1 MSKPPN
7 ARILVVDDEPQNI
20 RLLQIRL
27 QADGYAV
34 LAANSGQ
41 EALELIQE
49 NAPDLILL
57 DIMMPGMNGF
67 EVCQRIR
74 AEEATQFIP
83 VVMVTALAEQG
94 DRIKAIEAGADDFIS
109 KPFDSHE
116 VLARVR
122 SLVRIKKYHDA
133 LEQANRELRMHNE
146 RLDKELQMASEIQD
160 SLMPQGITDLLGF
173 RIVSHYTP
181 AVVVG
186 GDFFDLWEV
195 ERGRLGVFI
204 SDVMGHGVSAAFI
217 TVFIK
222 TIVEEMSV
230 QTDDP
235 GHLLKELNTR
245 FNKMISSQQYMF
257 ATAFCAVIDL
267 DKETLHYANAGH
279 PFPFLVQRQRN
290 VCKPIGDRSTGKG
303 LGLLPDSTYQ
313 TYHYPFTPS
322 DGLFLYTDGAY
333 ELQNSRGEEFTPQ
346 GIQEVITQQIAQP
359 APVLVETVLKKTD
372 QFSDGRPKDDD
383 ITIVAIDG
391 CEPGW
396 SNAEEWIW
404 DIQFSI
410 NR

>member
-1 MSKPPN
+1 MDKPLN
-7 ARILVVDDEPQNI
+7 AKILVVDDEPQNI

-27 QADGYAV
+27 QAVGYTV
-34 LAANSGQ
+34 LTATSGQ
-41 EALELIQE
+41 EALERVRVDT
-49 NAPDLILL
+49 PDLVLL
-57 DIMMPGMNGF
+57 DVMMPGMNGF

-74 AEEATQFIP
+74 AEEATQFVP
-83 VVMVTALAEQG
+83 VVMVTALSDRE
-94 DRIKAIEAGADDFIS
+94 DRIKAIEIGADDFIS

-133 LEQANRELRMHNE
+133 LEQANRELKMHND

-186 GDFFDLWEV
+186 GDFFDLWEM

-222 TIVEEMSV
+222 TIVEEMGV

-235 GHLLKELNTR
+235 GHLLKELNAR

-257 ATAFCAVIDL
+257 ATAFCAVLDL
-267 DKETLHYANAGH
+267 SNETLHYANAGH

-290 VCKPIGDRSTGKG
+290 VCRPIGDQPIGKG

-313 TYHYPFTPS
+313 TYRYPFAPS

-333 ELQNSRGEEFTPQ
+333 ELQNARGEEFTPQ
-346 GIQEVITQQIAQP
+346 GIQKAISQQIAQP
-359 APVLVETVLKKTD
+359 ASILVETVLNTAN
-372 QFSDGRPKDDD
+372 QFSGGRPKDDD

-391 CEPGW
+391 SGSKW
-396 SNAEEWIW
+396 
-404 DIQFSI
+404 
-410 NR
+410 

>member
-1 MSKPPN
+1 MNKPPN
-7 ARILVVDDEPQNI
+7 AKILVVDDEPQNI

-27 QADGYAV
+27 QADGYTV
-34 LAANSGQ
+34 LSASSGQ
-41 EALELIQE
+41 EALELVQAE
-49 NAPDLILL
+49 VPDLILL

-67 EVCQRIR
+67 EVCQQIR

-83 VVMVTALAEQG
+83 VVMVTALSEKE
-94 DRIKAIEAGADDFIS
+94 DRIRAIEAGGDDFIS
-109 KPFDSHE
+109 KPFDSYE

-122 SLVRIKKYHDA
+122 SLVRIKRYHDA
-133 LEQANRELRMHNE
+133 LEQANRELKIHNE
-146 RLDKELQMASEIQD
+146 RMDKELQMASEIQD

-222 TIVEEMSV
+222 TIVEEMIT

-235 GHLLKELNTR
+235 GRLLKELNTR

-257 ATAFCAVIDL
+257 ATAFCAVIDRSN
-267 DKETLHYANAGH
+267 ETLHYANAGH

-290 VCKPIGDRSTGKG
+290 VCKPIGDQSTGKG

-313 TYHYPFTPS
+313 THHYPFTPS

-333 ELQNSRGEEFTPQ
+333 ELQNSQGEEFTPQ
-346 GIQEVITQQIAQP
+346 GIQEVIMQQITQP
-359 APVLVETVLKKTD
+359 APVLVETVLNTTD
-372 QFSDGRPKDDD
+372 RFSDGRPKDDD

-391 CEPGW
+391 CGPMW
-396 SNAEEWIW
+396 
-404 DIQFSI
+404 
-410 NR
+410 

>member
-1 MSKPPN
+1 MSKPSN

-41 EALELIQE
+41 EALELVQE

-83 VVMVTALAEQG
+83 VVMVTALLEQE

-173 RIVSHYTP
+173 HIVSHYTP
-181 AVVVG
+181 ASCGGRRLFRFVG
-186 GDFFDLWEV
+186 G
-195 ERGRLGVFI
+195 
-204 SDVMGHGVSAAFI
+204 
-217 TVFIK
+217 
-222 TIVEEMSV
+222 
-230 QTDDP
+230 
-235 GHLLKELNTR
+235 
-245 FNKMISSQQYMF
+245 
-257 ATAFCAVIDL
+257 
-267 DKETLHYANAGH
+267 
-279 PFPFLVQRQRN
+279 
-290 VCKPIGDRSTGKG
+290 
-303 LGLLPDSTYQ
+303 
-313 TYHYPFTPS
+313 
-322 DGLFLYTDGAY
+322 
-333 ELQNSRGEEFTPQ
+333 
-346 GIQEVITQQIAQP
+346 
-359 APVLVETVLKKTD
+359 
-372 QFSDGRPKDDD
+372 
-383 ITIVAIDG
+383 
-391 CEPGW
+391 
-396 SNAEEWIW
+396 
-404 DIQFSI
+404 
-410 NR
+410 

>member
-1 MSKPPN
+1 MNKPPN

-34 LAANSGQ
+34 LTANSGH
-41 EALELIQE
+41 EALKRVQAD
-49 NAPDLILL
+49 APDLILL

-74 AEEATQFIP
+74 AEESTQFTP
-83 VVMVTALAEQG
+83 VVMVTALSDKE

-122 SLVRIKKYHDA
+122 SLVRIKRYHDA
-133 LEQANRELRMHNE
+133 LEQANRDLKMHND

-173 RIVSHYTP
+173 QIVSHYTP
-181 AVVVG
+181 AVIVG

-217 TVFIK
+217 TIFIK
-222 TIVEEMSV
+222 TIIEEMRA

-235 GHLLKELNTR
+235 GHLLKELNAR

-267 DKETLHYANAGH
+267 ANQTLHYANAGH
-279 PFPFLVQRQRN
+279 PFPFLVQRQHN
-290 VCKPIGDRSTGKG
+290 ICQPIGNQAAGKG

-313 TYHYPFTPS
+313 TYRSPFTPS
-322 DGLFLYTDGAY
+322 DGLFLYTDGAC

-346 GIQEVITQQIAQP
+346 GIQNVITQQITQP
-359 APVLVETVLKKTD
+359 APVLVETVLSTTN

-396 SNAEEWIW
+396 
-404 DIQFSI
+404 
-410 NR
+410 

>member
-1 MSKPPN
+1 MNNPPN
-7 ARILVVDDEPQNI
+7 ARILVVDNEPQNI

-27 QADGYAV
+27 QADGYTV
-34 LAANSGQ
+34 LPANSGQ
-41 EALELIQE
+41 EALEVVQAE
-49 NAPDLILL
+49 APDLILL

-67 EVCQRIR
+67 EVCQQIR
-74 AEEATQFIP
+74 ADESTQFIP
-83 VVMVTALAEQG
+83 VVMVTALAEKE

-122 SLVRIKKYHDA
+122 SLVRIKRYHDA
-133 LEQANRELRMHNE
+133 LEQANRELKIHNE

-222 TIVEEMSV
+222 TIVEEMID

-235 GHLLKELNTR
+235 GRLLKELNTR

-267 DKETLHYANAGH
+267 SNETLHYANAGH

-290 VCKPIGDRSTGKG
+290 VCKPIGDQSTGKG

-313 TYHYPFTPS
+313 THHYPFTPS

-333 ELQNSRGEEFTPQ
+333 ELQNSQGEEFTPQ
-346 GIQEVITQQIAQP
+346 GIQDVITQQITQP
-359 APVLVETVLKKTD
+359 APVLVETVLNTTD
-372 QFSDGRPKDDD
+372 RFSNGRPKDDD

-391 CEPGW
+391 CGPM
-396 SNAEEWIW
+396 
-404 DIQFSI
+404 
-410 NR
+410 R

>member
-1 MSKPPN
+1 M
-7 ARILVVDDEPQNI
+7 
-20 RLLQIRL
+20 
-27 QADGYAV
+27 
-34 LAANSGQ
+34 
-41 EALELIQE
+41 
-49 NAPDLILL
+49 DLR
-57 DIMMPGMNGF
+57 F
-67 EVCQRIR
+67 CQQIR
-74 AEEATQFIP
+74 AEESTQFIP
-83 VVMVTALAEQG
+83 VVMVTALAEKE
-94 DRIKAIEAGADDFIS
+94 DRIRAIEAGADDFIS

-122 SLVRIKKYHDA
+122 SLVRIKRYHDA
-133 LEQANRELRMHNE
+133 LERANRELKMHNE

-186 GDFFDLWEV
+186 GDFFDLWEM
-195 ERGRLGVFI
+195 EQGRLGVFI

-235 GHLLKELNTR
+235 GRLLKELNTR

-257 ATAFCAVIDL
+257 ATAFCAVIDRSN
-267 DKETLHYANAGH
+267 ETLHYANAGH
-279 PFPFLVQRQRN
+279 PYPFVVQRQRN
-290 VCKPIGDRSTGKG
+290 VCKPIGDQSTGKG

-313 TYHYPFTPS
+313 THHYPFTAS

-346 GIQEVITQQIAQP
+346 GIQEVITQQITQP
-359 APVLVETVLKKTD
+359 APVLVETVLNTTNR
-372 QFSDGRPKDDD
+372 FSDGRPKDDD

-391 CEPGW
+391 CEPMW
-396 SNAEEWIW
+396 
-404 DIQFSI
+404 
-410 NR
+410 

>member
-1 MSKPPN
+1 MNKPPN
-7 ARILVVDDEPQNI
+7 ARILVVDDEPQNV

-27 QADGYAV
+27 QAAGYTV
-34 LAANSGQ
+34 LTATSGQ
-41 EALELIQE
+41 EALELTQAD
-49 NAPDLILL
+49 APDLILL

-74 AEEATQFIP
+74 AGEATQFIP
-83 VVMVTALAEQG
+83 VVMVTALSDTE

-122 SLVRIKKYHDA
+122 SLVRIKRYHDA
-133 LEQANRELRMHNE
+133 LEQANRDLKMHNE

-160 SLMPQGITDLLGF
+160 SLMPQGITNLLGF

-235 GHLLKELNTR
+235 GQLLKELNSR

-267 DKETLHYANAGH
+267 SNQILHYANAGH
-279 PFPFLVQRQRN
+279 PFPFLVQRQQN
-290 VCKPIGDRSTGKG
+290 VCKPLGNQSAGKG

-313 TYHYPFTPS
+313 TCRYPFAPS
-322 DGLFLYTDGAY
+322 DGLFLYTDGAC
-333 ELQNSRGEEFTPQ
+333 ELQNSRGEEFTSQ
-346 GIQEVITQQIAQP
+346 GIQSVITKQIAQP
-359 APVLVETVLKKTD
+359 APVLVETVLNTTN
-372 QFSDGRPKDDD
+372 QFSGGRPKDDD

-391 CEPGW
+391 CEPRW
-396 SNAEEWIW
+396 
-404 DIQFSI
+404 
-410 NR
+410 

>member
-1 MSKPPN
+1 MNNHPN

-27 QADGYAV
+27 QADGYTV
-34 LAANSGQ
+34 LAANGGQ
-41 EALELIQE
+41 EALKLVQAE
-49 NAPDLILL
+49 APDLILL

-67 EVCQRIR
+67 EVCQQIR
-74 AEEATQFIP
+74 AEETTQFIP
-83 VVMVTALAEQG
+83 VVMVTALSEKE
-94 DRIKAIEAGADDFIS
+94 DRIRAIEAGADDFIS

-122 SLVRIKKYHDA
+122 SLVRIKRYHDA
-133 LEQANRELRMHNE
+133 LEQANRELKMHNE

-222 TIVEEMSV
+222 TVVEEMSV

-235 GHLLKELNTR
+235 GRLLKELNTR

-267 DKETLHYANAGH
+267 SNETLHYANAGH

-290 VCKPIGDRSTGKG
+290 VCKPIGDQSTGKG

-313 TYHYPFTPS
+313 THHYPFTSS

-333 ELQNSRGEEFTPQ
+333 ELQNSQGEEFTPQ

-359 APVLVETVLKKTD
+359 APVLVETVLNTTHR
-372 QFSDGRPKDDD
+372 FSNGRPKDDD

-391 CEPGW
+391 CE
-396 SNAEEWIW
+396 SM
-404 DIQFSI
+404 
-410 NR
+410 R

>member
-1 MSKPPN
+1 MNNPPN
-7 ARILVVDDEPQNI
+7 ARILVVDNEPQNI

-27 QADGYAV
+27 QADGYTV
-34 LAANSGQ
+34 LPANSGQ
-41 EALELIQE
+41 EALEVVQAE
-49 NAPDLILL
+49 APDLILL

-67 EVCQRIR
+67 EVCQQIR
-74 AEEATQFIP
+74 ADESTQFIP
-83 VVMVTALAEQG
+83 VVMVTALAEKE

-122 SLVRIKKYHDA
+122 SLVRIKRYHDA
-133 LEQANRELRMHNE
+133 LEQANRELTMHNE

-222 TIVEEMSV
+222 TIVEEMID

-235 GHLLKELNTR
+235 GRLLKELNTR

-267 DKETLHYANAGH
+267 SNETLHYANAGH

-290 VCKPIGDRSTGKG
+290 VCKPIGDQSTGKG

-313 TYHYPFTPS
+313 THHYPFTPS

-333 ELQNSRGEEFTPQ
+333 ELQNSQGEEFTPQ
-346 GIQEVITQQIAQP
+346 GIQDVITQQITQP
-359 APVLVETVLKKTD
+359 APVLVETVLNTTD
-372 QFSDGRPKDDD
+372 RFSNGRPKDDD

-391 CEPGW
+391 CGPM
-396 SNAEEWIW
+396 
-404 DIQFSI
+404 
-410 NR
+410 R

>member
-1 MSKPPN
+1 MNEPVN
-7 ARILVVDDEPQNI
+7 ANILVVDDEPQNI

-27 QADGYAV
+27 QTAGYTV
-34 LAANSGQ
+34 LTATNGQ
-41 EALELIQE
+41 EALERVQTDS
-49 NAPDLILL
+49 PDLVLL
-57 DIMMPGMNGF
+57 DVMMPGMNGF
-67 EVCQRIR
+67 EVCRRMR

-83 VVMVTALAEQG
+83 VVMVTALLDKE
-94 DRIKAIEAGADDFIS
+94 DRITAIEAGADDFIS

-133 LEQANRELRMHNE
+133 LEQANHDLKLHNE

-173 RIVSHYTP
+173 QIVSHYTP

-204 SDVMGHGVSAAFI
+204 SDVMGHGVPAAFI

-222 TIVEEMSV
+222 TVVEEIRA

-235 GHLLKELNTR
+235 GRLLEELNAR

-257 ATAFCAVIDL
+257 ATAFCAVLDL
-267 DKETLHYANAGH
+267 ANQTLHYANAGH
-279 PFPFLVQRQRN
+279 PFPFLIQRQQN
-290 VCKPIGDRSTGKG
+290 VCKPLENRLVGKG

-313 TYHYPFTPS
+313 TSRYPFAPL

-333 ELQNSRGEEFTPQ
+333 ELQNSQGEEFTPQ
-346 GIQEVITQQIAQP
+346 GIQEVINQQIAQP
-359 APVLVETVLKKTD
+359 APTLVETVIDTVN
-372 QFSDGRPKDDD
+372 QFCGGQSKHDD

-391 CEPGW
+391 CQPK
-396 SNAEEWIW
+396 
-404 DIQFSI
+404 
-410 NR
+410 

>member
-1 MSKPPN
+1 MNKPLN
-7 ARILVVDDEPQNI
+7 AKILVVDDEPQNV

-27 QADGYAV
+27 QADGYTV
-34 LAANSGQ
+34 LTATNGQ
-41 EALELIQE
+41 EALERVKIE
-49 NAPDLILL
+49 APDLILL
-57 DIMMPGMNGF
+57 DVMMPGMNGF
-67 EVCQRIR
+67 EVCRRIR
-74 AEEATQFIP
+74 AEESTQFIP
-83 VVMVTALAEQG
+83 VVMVTALSDKE
-94 DRIKAIEAGADDFIS
+94 DRITAIEAGADDFIS

-116 VLARVR
+116 VLARVS
-122 SLVRIKKYHDA
+122 SLVRIKRYHDA
-133 LEQANRELRMHNE
+133 LEQANRDLKIHND
-146 RLDKELQMASEIQD
+146 RLDRELQMASEIQD

-235 GHLLKELNTR
+235 GHLLQELNAR

-257 ATAFCAVIDL
+257 ATAFCAVLDL
-267 DKETLHYANAGH
+267 ANQTLHYSNAGH
-279 PFPFLVQRQRN
+279 PFPFLVQRQHN
-290 VCKPIGDRSTGKG
+290 VCKPIENRLVGKG

-313 TYHYPFTPS
+313 TYRYPFTPS
-322 DGLFLYTDGAY
+322 DGLFLYTDGAC

-346 GIQEVITQQIAQP
+346 GIQNVITQQIAQP
-359 APVLVETVLKKTD
+359 APVLVEAVLNTTN
-372 QFSDGRPKDDD
+372 QFSGGRPKNDD

-391 CEPGW
+391 CEPTW
-396 SNAEEWIW
+396 
-404 DIQFSI
+404 
-410 NR
+410 

>member
-1 MSKPPN
+1 MNKPPN
-7 ARILVVDDEPQNI
+7 ARILVVDDEPQNV

-27 QADGYAV
+27 QAAGYTV
-34 LAANSGQ
+34 LTATSGQ
-41 EALELIQE
+41 EALELTQAD
-49 NAPDLILL
+49 APDLILL

-83 VVMVTALAEQG
+83 VVMVTALSDTE

-122 SLVRIKKYHDA
+122 SLVRIKRYHDA
-133 LEQANRELRMHNE
+133 LEQANRDLKMHNE

-160 SLMPQGITDLLGF
+160 SLMPQGITNLLGF

-235 GHLLKELNTR
+235 GQLLKELNFR
-245 FNKMISSQQYMF
+245 FDKMISSQQYMF

-267 DKETLHYANAGH
+267 SNQTLHYANAGH
-279 PFPFLVQRQRN
+279 PFPFLVQRQQN
-290 VCKPIGDRSTGKG
+290 VCKPLGNQSAGKG

-313 TYHYPFTPS
+313 TCRYPFAPS
-322 DGLFLYTDGAY
+322 DGLFLYTDGAC
-333 ELQNSRGEEFTPQ
+333 ELQNSRGEEFTSQ
-346 GIQEVITQQIAQP
+346 GIQNVITKQIAQP
-359 APVLVETVLKKTD
+359 APVLVETVLNTTN
-372 QFSDGRPKDDD
+372 QFSGGRPKDDD

-391 CEPGW
+391 GEPRW
-396 SNAEEWIW
+396 
-404 DIQFSI
+404 
-410 NR
+410 

>member
-1 MSKPPN
+1 MTKPPN

-27 QADGYAV
+27 QTDGHTV
-34 LAANSGQ
+34 LAANNGQ
-41 EALELIQE
+41 EALELVHK

-67 EVCQRIR
+67 EVCQQIR

-83 VVMVTALAEQG
+83 VVMVTALSEQE

-109 KPFDSHE
+109 KPFDSYE

-122 SLVRIKKYHDA
+122 SLVRIKRYHDA
-133 LEQANRELRMHNE
+133 LEQANRELKLHNE

-160 SLMPQGITDLLGF
+160 SLMPQGVTDLLGF

-257 ATAFCAVIDL
+257 ATAFCGVIDL

-279 PFPFLVQRQRN
+279 PFPFLVQRQHN
-290 VCKPIGDRSTGKG
+290 VCRPIGDQSTGKG

-313 TYHYPFTPS
+313 THHYPFTPS

-359 APVLVETVLKKTD
+359 APVLVETVLNKTD

-391 CEPGW
+391 CERR
-396 SNAEEWIW
+396 SNAENGSRA
-404 DIQFSI
+404 F
-410 NR
+410 NP

>member
-1 MSKPPN
+1 MNKPPN

-27 QADGYAV
+27 QADGHTV
-34 LAANSGQ
+34 LTANSGQ
-41 EALELIQE
+41 EALELVQAE
-49 NAPDLILL
+49 APDLILL

-67 EVCQRIR
+67 EVCQQLR
-74 AEEATQFIP
+74 AEAATQFVP
-83 VVMVTALAEQG
+83 VVMVTALAEQE
-94 DRIKAIEAGADDFIS
+94 DRIRAIEAGADDFIS

-122 SLVRIKKYHDA
+122 SLVRIKRYHDA
-133 LEQANRELRMHNE
+133 LEQANRELKMHNE

-235 GHLLKELNTR
+235 GRLLKELNTR

-257 ATAFCAVIDL
+257 ATAFCAVIDRSN
-267 DKETLHYANAGH
+267 EILHYANAGH

-290 VCKPIGDRSTGKG
+290 VCKPIGDHSIGKG

-313 TYHYPFTPS
+313 THHYPFTPS

-359 APVLVETVLKKTD
+359 APVLVETVLNTTNR
-372 QFSDGRPKDDD
+372 FSDGRPKDDD

-391 CEPGW
+391 CEPRW
-396 SNAEEWIW
+396 
-404 DIQFSI
+404 
-410 NR
+410 

>member
-1 MSKPPN
+1 MNNHPN

-27 QADGYAV
+27 QADGYTV

-41 EALELIQE
+41 EALKLVQVEP
-49 NAPDLILL
+49 PDLILL

-67 EVCQRIR
+67 EVCQQIR
-74 AEEATQFIP
+74 AEETTQFIP
-83 VVMVTALAEQG
+83 VVMVTALSEKE
-94 DRIKAIEAGADDFIS
+94 DRIRAIEAGADDFIS

-122 SLVRIKKYHDA
+122 SLVRIKRYHDA
-133 LEQANRELRMHNE
+133 LEQANRELKMHNE

-222 TIVEEMSV
+222 TVVEEMSV

-235 GHLLKELNTR
+235 GRLLKELNTR

-267 DKETLHYANAGH
+267 SNETLHYANAGH

-290 VCKPIGDRSTGKG
+290 VCKPIGDQSTGKG

-313 TYHYPFTPS
+313 THHYPFTSS

-333 ELQNSRGEEFTPQ
+333 EIQNSQGEEFTPQ

-359 APVLVETVLKKTD
+359 APVLVETVLNTTHR
-372 QFSDGRPKDDD
+372 FSNGRPKDDD

-391 CEPGW
+391 CE
-396 SNAEEWIW
+396 SM
-404 DIQFSI
+404 
-410 NR
+410 R

>member
-1 MSKPPN
+1 MNNHPN
-7 ARILVVDDEPQNI
+7 AKILVVDDEPQNI

-27 QADGYAV
+27 QADGYTV
-34 LAANSGQ
+34 LTANSGQ
-41 EALELIQE
+41 EALKLVQAE
-49 NAPDLILL
+49 APDLILL

-67 EVCQRIR
+67 EVCQQIR
-74 AEEATQFIP
+74 AEETTQFIP
-83 VVMVTALAEQG
+83 VVMVTALSEKE
-94 DRIKAIEAGADDFIS
+94 DRIRAIEAGADDFIS

-122 SLVRIKKYHDA
+122 SLVRIKRYHDA
-133 LEQANRELRMHNE
+133 LEQANRELKMHNE

-222 TIVEEMSV
+222 TVVEEMSV

-235 GHLLKELNTR
+235 GRLLKELNTR

-257 ATAFCAVIDL
+257 ATEFCAVIDL
-267 DKETLHYANAGH
+267 SNETLHYANAGH

-290 VCKPIGDRSTGKG
+290 VCKPIGDQSTGKG

-313 TYHYPFTPS
+313 THHYPFTSS

-333 ELQNSRGEEFTPQ
+333 ELQNSQGEEFTPQ

-359 APVLVETVLKKTD
+359 APVLVETVLNTTHR
-372 QFSDGRPKDDD
+372 FSNGRPKDDD

-391 CEPGW
+391 CEPM
-396 SNAEEWIW
+396 
-404 DIQFSI
+404 
-410 NR
+410 R

>member
-1 MSKPPN
+1 MNKPLN
-7 ARILVVDDEPQNI
+7 ARVLVVDDEPQNI

-27 QADGYAV
+27 QAAGYTV
-34 LAANSGQ
+34 LTATSGQ
-41 EALELIQE
+41 EALELVQVDM
-49 NAPDLILL
+49 PDLILL
-57 DIMMPGMNGF
+57 DVMMPGMNGF

-74 AEEATQFIP
+74 AEESTQFIP
-83 VVMVTALAEQG
+83 VVMVTALSDKE
-94 DRIKAIEAGADDFIS
+94 DRIKAIEIGADDFIS

-122 SLVRIKKYHDA
+122 SLVRIKRYHDA
-133 LEQANRELRMHNE
+133 LEQANRELKMHND

-181 AVVVG
+181 AIRVG

-222 TIVEEMSV
+222 TIIEEMRV

-235 GHLLKELNTR
+235 GYLLKELNAR
-245 FNKMISSQQYMF
+245 FNNMISSQQYMF
-257 ATAFCAVIDL
+257 ATAFCAVLDL
-267 DKETLHYANAGH
+267 SNETLHYANAGH
-279 PFPFLVQRQRN
+279 PFPFLVQRQHN
-290 VCKPIGDRSTGKG
+290 VCKPIGDQSTGKG
-303 LGLLPDSTYQ
+303 LGLLPDATYQ

-333 ELQNSRGEEFTPQ
+333 ELQNSLGEEFTPQ

-359 APVLVETVLKKTD
+359 APVLVETVLNTTD
-372 QFSDGRPKDDD
+372 QFSGGRPKDDD

-391 CEPGW
+391 YEPRG
-396 SNAEEWIW
+396 
-404 DIQFSI
+404 
-410 NR
+410 